1 MSIWPARALT
11 TLAFAAAMACGTPS
25 QAGNPNP
32 SKEEL
37 DRATQQLL
45 DRFCGLNLRTMDSLA
60 AGLKFDNFEK
70 ARTTCRIDAYGK
82 RGLIMTFTA
91 GLPVFRIPATRK
103 TRRWREMDFEPSVPG
118 HGKHRCRGLT
128 YASGVRSAS
137 KRYRRSARG
146 IASMPAVPSIFF
158 HCGRRTLTKSPSDAY
173 PEPDKRQTGSSNSGS
188 TRPFFQT
195 DGSTWA

>member
-45 DRFCGLNLRTMDSLA
+45 DSFCGLNLRTMDSLA

-70 ARTTCRIDAYGK
+70 VRTMCRIDAYGK
-82 RGLIMTFTA
+82 KGLIMTFTA

-103 TRRWREMDFEPSVPG
+103 SWAGIVMIAAGYTIRDKGGSLFGVDYIGLGDSD
-118 HGKHRCRGLT
+118 GKMVRLPAS
-128 YASGVRSAS
+128 YAENMQAAIHDG
-137 KRYRRSARG
+137 K
-146 IASMPAVPSIFF
+146 IDAVAA
-158 HCGRRTLTKSPSDAY
+158 L
-173 PEPDKRQTGSSNSGS
+173 EQLDKRMQE
-188 TRPFFQT
+188 QMH
-195 DGSTWA
+195 